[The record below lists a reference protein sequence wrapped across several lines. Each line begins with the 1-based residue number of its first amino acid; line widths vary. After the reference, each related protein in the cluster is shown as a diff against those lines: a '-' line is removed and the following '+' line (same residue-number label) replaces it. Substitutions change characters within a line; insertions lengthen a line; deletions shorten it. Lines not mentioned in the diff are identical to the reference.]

1 MSKTKKNR
9 LPLGSPELAPAK
21 AYNGIPPPSE
31 IPFEEPLP
39 RPVSPP
45 LNVGE
50 ILANVKPDVMEEL
63 NAMEL
68 AINTS
73 NGDVLNWATN
83 ERMKLDA
90 LIAKIEAEQAEE
102 EAKLSQKQIAQKRSY
117 WRDWWRWFRGIKE

>member
-9 LPLGSPELAPAK
+9 MPIGSPILAPAK
-21 AYNGIPPPSE
+21 PMEYDPPE

-39 RPVSPP
+39 RPITPP

-50 ILANVKPDVMEEL
+50 LLANVRPDVMDEL

-68 AINTS
+68 AINTN
-73 NGDVLNWATN
+73 NGDVINWATN

-90 LIAKIEAEQAEE
+90 LIAKIEEEKAQEE
-102 EAKLSQKQIAQKRSY
+102 EGKSQKQIAQKRSY
-117 WRDWWRWFRGIKE
+117 WRDWWRWFRGIKD

>member
-9 LPLGSPELAPAK
+9 LPIGSPDLAPAK
-21 AYNGIPPPSE
+21 AYHGLPPSL
-31 IPFEEPLP
+31 EEPQTP
-39 RPVSPP
+39 RPTTPP

-83 ERMKLDA
+83 ERMKLDV

-102 EAKLSQKQIAQKRSY
+102 EAKLSQKQISQKRSY
-117 WRDWWRWFRGIKE
+117 WRDWWRWIRGIKE